1 MKWKD
6 FLYFRRGSKTAVI
19 LLLILI
25 VLTLILNI
33 LLSYRDSSAIV
44 VVQNDSIAHAFD
56 EFLRGLKRID
66 SSSPETSS
74 EPPQEALKGPT
85 RDTRSGTFAY
95 DTSGYNSARPDNVLN
110 PDAPHPDNI
119 PRTDQSSSGAPRY
132 PFTEKLAVGETISL
146 NSSDTAEWKRV
157 PGIGS
162 AYASRIVE
170 YRDRLGGFIRKEQL
184 MEVYRLDSEM
194 YARVAPYIEPGGNW
208 RRVAVNHL
216 EFKELLRHPYLN
228 YKQVAAIMNLRRKKG
243 NITSLQELGMLE
255 EFTQEDI
262 ARLEPYLE
270 F

>member
-66 SSSPETSS
+66 SSSPETSR
-74 EPPQEALKGPT
+74 EPPREALKRPS
-85 RDTRSGTFAY
+85 RDTRPGTFAY
-95 DTSGYNSARPDNVLN
+95 DTSGYNSPRPDNTPHLN
-110 PDAPHPDNI
+110 DPHPDNI
-119 PRTDQSSSGAPRY
+119 PRSDRSSSGAPRY
-132 PFTEKLAVGETISL
+132 PFTEKLAMGETISL
-146 NSSDTAEWKRV
+146 NSSDTADWKKI

-162 AYASRIVE
+162 TYASRIVE

-184 MEVYRLDSEM
+184 MEVYRLDSEI

-208 RRVAVNHL
+208 RRLLVNDL

-243 NITSLQELGMLE
+243 NITSIRELAMLE
-255 EFTQEDI
+255 EFSPEDI